1 MYATRNSARL
11 QQEKEAEHNN
21 QLLSFFNGKIVYSFN
36 AYCFDNIFYYI
47 IFLLIFIIILIF
59 LFLFL
64 FLFYLFIFFYVHVNE
79 NYLNVKILFK

>member
-59 LFLFL
+59 FFY
-64 FLFYLFIFFYVHVNE
+64 FYFYFIYLFFFT
-79 NYLNVKILFK
+79 FM